1 MKIKR
6 FQSSKS
12 SLNSV
17 DDLNDGDRLVYIYL
31 AAFYVKC
38 FYFYSTKNLQII
50 KGYFCIRLCKTVEN
64 RHTYLTLKTFET

>member
-17 DDLNDGDRLVYIYL
+17 DDLNDGDRLVYIHL
-31 AAFYVKC
+31 APFYVKGL
-38 FYFYSTKNLQII
+38 YFYSANNLQSI
-50 KGYFCIRLCKTVEN
+50 KGYFYIRLCKTVEN